1 MLLRQIRKGGI
12 CRVPRKGQKMRTDR
26 EAQGVRAFP
35 DRMRESR
42 AGTEN
47 AERPGSAR
55 EGTAWV
61 QDEKGAETVR
71 RNGLQK
77 GLTIG
82 LAGLLLMGAFAGCGK
97 VAEPVYVGQSL
108 VSGREVQTLDSG
120 DKYRTYYE
128 IFVGSFYDGNGDG
141 QGDLKGVTQM
151 LDYLNDGDNTTD
163 TDLGITGIWL
173 MPIMPS
179 DTYHKYDV
187 MDYTSIDP
195 TYGTMQDFDEL
206 IAACNERGINVII
219 DLVMNHTSSSHPWFK
234 TATAYLKK
242 IGDAEPDPQ
251 ECPYVEYYNFTKTP
265 LIGYA
270 NVSGTDWYYECPFWS
285 EMPDLN
291 LYNEAVRAEFEE
303 ICRFW
308 LDRGVAGFR
317 LDAVKEYV
325 SDNTEKNVEILTWF
339 NGMVKSIAPDAYLVG
354 EAWTSQPEYAKYY
367 ASGIDSFF
375 DFAFADQTG
384 NIVKFA
390 TGVYPAQDLGGYIS
404 RGEERFAEQG
414 SQYINAPFYSN
425 HDMDRAA
432 GYYSGDYAEEQVKI
446 AGALNM
452 TMTGNVF
459 LYYGDEIGM
468 QGSGKDENK
477 RLAMRWT
484 ADEAAEGMCKSP
496 AAADT
501 GIVQNYPAED
511 EQAADTASLL
521 TWYKN
526 LIRLRNQFPSIRRG
540 STKQLDALSDK
551 EVCALLKTDGEERVV
566 LLYNLSAEER
576 KVSLEGVT
584 LEDGTSLTGK
594 MLEATLVSGE
604 TPVAAEGGE
613 ITLPAYSLAVLL
625 VSE

>member
-1 MLLRQIRKGGI
+1 M
-12 CRVPRKGQKMRTDR
+12 
-26 EAQGVRAFP
+26 
-35 DRMRESR
+35 
-42 AGTEN
+42 GT
-47 AERPGSAR
+47 
-55 EGTAWV
+55 
-61 QDEKGAETVR
+61 
-71 RNGLQK
+71 L
-77 GLTIG
+77 
-82 LAGLLLMGAFAGCGK
+82 AGCGK
-97 VAEPVYVGQSL
+97 EAEPVYVGQSL
-108 VSGREVQTLDSG
+108 VSGREVQPLERA

-187 MDYTSIDP
+187 MDYTAIDP
-195 TYGTMQDFDEL
+195 SYGTMQDFDEL
-206 IAACNERGINVII
+206 IAACDERGINVII

-234 TATAYLKK
+234 TATAYLRKL
-242 IGDAEPDPQ
+242 GDAEPDPQ
-251 ECPYVEYYNFTKTP
+251 ECPYVAYYNFTKTP

-291 LYNEAVRAEFEE
+291 LYNEDVRAEFTE

-339 NGMVKSIAPDAYLVG
+339 NSMVKEISPDAYLVG
-354 EAWTSQPEYAKYY
+354 EAWTTQPEYAKYY
-367 ASGIDSFF
+367 ASGIDSLF

-390 TGVYPAQDLGGYIS
+390 SGVYPAQDLGGYLS
-404 RGEERFAEQG
+404 RSEERFAEQG

-432 GYYSGDYAEEQVKI
+432 GYYSGDYAEEQIKI

-452 TMTGNVF
+452 MMTGNVF

-484 ADEAAEGMCKSP
+484 ADQAAEGMCKSP

-501 GIVQNYPAED
+501 GIVQNYPAQD

-526 LIRLRNQFPSIRRG
+526 LIRLRNQFSSIRKG
-540 STKQLDALSDK
+540 STQEIDALSDK
-551 EVCALLKTDGEERVV
+551 EICALLKTDGTERVV

-576 KVSLEGVT
+576 TVSLEGVT
-584 LEDGTSLTGK
+584 LADGTGLKTR

-604 TPVAAEGGE
+604 TPVTAEGDG
-613 ITLPAYSLAVLL
+613 ITLPAYSLAVLS